1 MERDGQIFGFSL
13 EKKTTVCEEERVDG
27 LQLVQTAAASAAAEG
42 GKLCEWR
49 DSRLSNWLSD
59 AAESKM
65 SEEGKGGEEGWD
77 GEKES

>member
-1 MERDGQIFGFSL
+1 MGYVTGYRTHPTPMERDGQIFGFSL

-49 DSRLSNWLSD
+49 DSRLSN
-59 AAESKM
+59 
-65 SEEGKGGEEGWD
+65 
-77 GEKES
+77 